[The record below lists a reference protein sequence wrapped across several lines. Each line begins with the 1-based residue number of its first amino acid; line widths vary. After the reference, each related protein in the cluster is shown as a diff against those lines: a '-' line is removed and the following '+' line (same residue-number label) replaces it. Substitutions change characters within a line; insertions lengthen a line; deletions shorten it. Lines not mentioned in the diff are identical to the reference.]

1 MMILVDGILA
11 VTIMQ
16 LFVSELS
23 SNLLAC
29 LALTCMITFLRMM
42 MKLSAFIDTIY
53 DATDRAYRKAEEELE
68 KEESK

>member
-53 DATDRAYRKAEEELE
+53 DATDRAYRKAEEAFHL
-68 KEESK
+68 SIP

>member
-1 MMILVDGILA
+1 
-11 VTIMQ
+11 MQ

-53 DATDRAYRKAEEELE
+53 DAADRAYRKAEEELE

>member
-1 MMILVDGILA
+1 MILVDGILA

-53 DATDRAYRKAEEELE
+53 DAADRAYRKAEEELE